1 MAFKKQTKN
10 TRNKWICSAC
20 KYNWENT
27 NIINSKSSE
36 LSLQDLADSVNFMGQ
51 KFDEFNVTV
60 NKILEEMKEIR
71 KDNVKL
77 NDINKKLNQE
87 LHELKY
93 RIDDTEENN
102 FKSTIEIVGI
112 PTVANEKCID
122 SH

>member
-1 MAFKKQTKN
+1 
-10 TRNKWICSAC
+10 
-20 KYNWENT
+20 
-27 NIINSKSSE
+27 
-36 LSLQDLADSVNFMGQ
+36 MGQ

-93 RIDDTEENN
+93 RIDDMEQNN